1 MSAIDWAYLG
11 SVGGEGI
18 EGFAAACLRQRY
30 PDALQT
36 RAAQGDGGID
46 VYRDTPEGLVV
57 WQIKKFTTPLTP
69 SQKQQ
74 VKKSWK
80 RFWDTHV
87 APGKKTIAHYYLAT
101 PWTPTD
107 AMQEWFKTEVVA
119 EASFRCQW
127 DGAAFFDG
135 LSADYPATFDRFFKG
150 PDVLDNLV
158 LAKATLAGLPI
169 EAGSTVSMLEAAR
182 RREGAV
188 RDIRD
193 LASDTYFI
201 NSGTVSTND
210 GSLPLPS
217 PNDAGVFFRYES
229 LGNNRF
235 HVESVVAK
243 TAQSTEL
250 DPIRL
255 ELSFQVESGSEEA
268 QKVQDWQAWGIPFS
282 DVPVETRQ
290 VGGPLHEE
298 SPSSGLISFVL
309 PPNPHSYP
317 DMELRATAPDGPL
330 QGRLLLRTEE
340 VTRGATGGGL
350 RMVAVSP
357 SGVFR
362 LEVRLGSELQP
373 DDSQMTLVLP
383 VGKEPGQVRD
393 DLTILNSIEPADTFE
408 LSVDGGAVLAKG
420 TGLSGASLAEVILPI
435 AAGLAELQG
444 SSINA
449 FMMPDVSEV
458 TVAQLE
464 HFERLVDIYRG
475 NAFTTKWSR
484 LVLTLNEGGE
494 FDPAPLEQGYF
505 LRMVEQPTFR
515 LGSRE
520 YQVTKRLARTYTN
533 PTLSADIDPSALI
546 GDDEIELE
554 PGDDDRLVVAMLV
567 DDNIAGTA

>member
-1 MSAIDWAYLG
+1 MSAINWVYLG
-11 SVGGEGI
+11 VGGEDI
-18 EGFAAACLRQRY
+18 EGFTAACLRQRY

-46 VYRDTPEGLVV
+46 VYRETPEGLVV
-57 WQIKKFTTPLTP
+57 WQIKKFTTPLTN

-87 APGKKTIAHYYLAT
+87 APGKKTIAHYYLST

-107 AMQEWFKTEVVA
+107 TMQEWFKAEVVA
-119 EASFRCQW
+119 DASFRCQW

-150 PDVLDNLV
+150 PDVLDNLI

-169 EAGSTVSMLEAAR
+169 EAGNPVSMLEAAR

-193 LASDTYFI
+193 LASDTYLI
-201 NSGTVSTND
+201 NSGTASTND

-229 LGNNRF
+229 LGDNRF
-235 HVESVVAK
+235 HVESVVPK

-250 DPIRL
+250 DPIWL
-255 ELSFQVESGSEEA
+255 EFSFLVESGSEEA
-268 QKVQDWQAWGIPFS
+268 QKVQDWHAWGIPFS
-282 DVPVETRQ
+282 DVPAETRQ

-309 PPNPHSYP
+309 PPNPPTYP
-317 DMELRATAPDGPL
+317 DMELLATAPDSQLRGH
-330 QGRLLLRTEE
+330 LLLRTEE
-340 VTRGATGGGL
+340 VTRGVSGGGL
-350 RMVAVSP
+350 RIVAASP

-362 LEVRLGSELQP
+362 LEIRIGSKLQP
-373 DDSQMTLVLP
+373 DDTQMTFAPP
-383 VGKEPGQVRD
+383 VGKQPRQVRD
-393 DLTILNSIEPADTFE
+393 DLTLLNSIELADTFE
-408 LSVDGGAVLAKG
+408 LSVYGGPVLVKG

-435 AAGLAELQG
+435 ATGLAELQA
-444 SSINA
+444 SSINV

-458 TVAQLE
+458 TVSQLE

-475 NAFTTKWSR
+475 NAFTTTWSR

-494 FDPAPLEQGYF
+494 FDPAPLEQGH
-505 LRMVEQPTFR
+505 LLCMVEQPTFR

-520 YQVTKRLARTYTN
+520 YQVTKRLVRTYTS
-533 PTLSADIDPSALI
+533 PTLSADIDPSTLNS
-546 GDDEIELE
+546 GDEIELE
-554 PGDDDRLVVAMLV
+554 PRDDDRLVVAMIV
-567 DDNIAGTA
+567 DDNIAGTAE